1 MTITGGC
8 YCGAVRYE
16 ADGDPIMKARCHCR
30 ECQYFTGGEGND
42 FIAMPVAGF
51 RFTKGEP
58 KSFTRPDLKGAA
70 TREFCPD
77 CGTPLLTRSPALP
90 QAVILKVGSLDDP
103 KLFEGPQVILQTAD
117 AHIFHLMPE
126 GVPAFARFPG

>member
-16 ADGDPIMKARCHCR
+16 AEGDPIMKARCHCR

-70 TREFCPD
+70 TRQFCPE
-77 CGTPLLTRSPALP
+77 CGTQLLTRSQALP
-90 QAVILKVGSLDDP
+90 HAVILKVGSLDDP
-103 KLFEGPQVILQTAD
+103 KLFKGPQVILQTAD

>member
-1 MTITGGC
+1 MKFTGGC

-16 ADGDPIMKARCHCR
+16 ADGEPVMKARCHCR

-51 RFTKGEP
+51 RFTTGEP
-58 KSFTRPDLKGAA
+58 KSYTRPDLNGAA
-70 TREFCPD
+70 TRQFCAD
-77 CGTPLLTRSPALP
+77 CGTPILTKSPALP
-90 QAVILKVGSLDDP
+90 VAVILKVGSLDEP
-103 KLFEGPQVILQTAD
+103 RLFGGPQMIFQTAD
-117 AHIFHLMPE
+117 AHPFHLMPD

>member
-16 ADGDPIMKARCHCR
+16 AEGDPIMKARCHCR

-42 FIAMPVAGF
+42 FIAMPIAGF
-51 RFTKGEP
+51 RFTKGQP
-58 KSFTRPDLKGAA
+58 KAFTRADLKGAA
-70 TREFCPD
+70 TREFCGN

-90 QAVILKVGSLDDP
+90 IAVILKVGALDDP
-103 KLFEGPQVILQTAD
+103 KQFGGPQVILQTAD
-117 AHIFHLMPE
+117 AHAFHLMPE

>member
-1 MTITGGC
+1 MLTGGC

-16 ADGDPIMKARCHCR
+16 ADGAPIMKARCHCR

-51 RFTKGEP
+51 RITKGEP
-58 KSFTRPDLKGAA
+58 RSFTRADLKSAA
-70 TREFCPD
+70 TRQFCPD
-77 CGTPLLTRSPALP
+77 CGTPLLTKSPALP
-90 QAVILKVGSLDDP
+90 IAVILKVGSLDDP

-117 AHIFHLMPE
+117 AHPFHHMPD
-126 GVPAFARFPG
+126 GVPAFERFPG

>member
-16 ADGDPIMKARCHCR
+16 AGGNPIMKARCHCR
-30 ECQYFTGGEGND
+30 ECQFFTGGEAND
-42 FIAMPVAGF
+42 FIAMPVAEF

-58 KSFTRPDLKGAA
+58 KSFTRADLKGAA
-70 TREFCPD
+70 TRQFCAE
-77 CGTPLLTRSPALP
+77 CGTPLLTRAPGLP
-90 QAVILKVGSLDDP
+90 IAVILKVGSLDDP

-117 AHIFHLMPE
+117 AQPFHHVPD